1 MADDKRDNLPELLD
15 EDGPNVDLADTGV
28 RSFRSRVEK
37 FALPSVMALAVAAGL
52 VFGGIAPDGADNQA
66 LTAAPAAVTSDIN
79 RAVDGTSRSGERT
92 PAEAEA
98 ADPTPE
104 AAPTEEAPAEEAPAE
119 EAPAEEDARKNL
131 VNTETKA
138 LSAISKEPTASASAS
153 ATSSGSKLY
162 ATEKVNVRDRASA
175 SSERIGSVD
184 KGDSVNSTGQTSN
197 GFTEVSLNGRKGW
210 VSSQFLSRTAP
221 AAAPAAP
228 SSSSASRSASSGS
241 SAAAPAA
248 PAPRSN
254 GNCPIARGVT
264 PRAAALNQAICDRF
278 PSVRSYGGYRAGDS
292 GAHGSGRALDVMV
305 TGATGTEIANWARA
319 NAGAYGITE
328 VIWQQRIWTTQRS
341 GEGWR
346 GMSDR
351 GGATANHFDHV
362 HITLR

>member
-92 PAEAEA
+92 PAEAETA
-98 ADPTPE
+98 E
-104 AAPTEEAPAEEAPAE
+104 ATPTEEAPATEV
-119 EAPAEEDARKNL
+119 PAEEDARKNL

-138 LSAISKEPTASASAS
+138 LSAISKEPTASASATS
-153 ATSSGSKLY
+153 AGSKLY
-162 ATEKVNVRDRASA
+162 ATEKVNVRAEASA

-184 KGDSVNSTGQTSN
+184 KGESVNATGQTSN
-197 GFTEVSLNGRKGW
+197 GFSEVSLSSSKGW

-221 AAAPAAP
+221 AASASS
-228 SSSSASRSASSGS
+228 SSSSATRSSGSSS
-241 SAAAPAA
+241 SAAAPA
-248 PAPRSN
+248 PRAN

-305 TGATGTEIANWARA
+305 TGSTGTEIANWARA
-319 NAGAYGITE
+319 NAGTYGITE

-351 GGATANHFDHV
+351 GSATANHVDHV

>member
-1 MADDKRDNLPELLD
+1 MADDKRENLTELLD
-15 EDGPNVDLADTGV
+15 EDVPNVDTVDTDDTGV

-37 FALPSVMALAVAAGL
+37 FALPGVMALAVAAGL

-66 LTAAPAAVTSDIN
+66 LTAAPASVTSDIN
-79 RAVDGTSRSGERT
+79 RAVDSTSRSGERT
-92 PAEAEA
+92 QAEAES
-98 ADPTPE
+98 ADPTTE
-104 AAPTEEAPAEEAPAE
+104 AAPTEEAAPEEAPG
-119 EAPAEEDARKNL
+119 EARESL
-131 VNTETKA
+131 VNTQSKA
-138 LSAISKEPTASASAS
+138 LTAISKEPSAAASAS
-153 ATSSGSKLY
+153 ATASGSKLY
-162 ATEKVNVRDRASA
+162 ATEKVNVRAQASA

-184 KGDSVNSTGQTSN
+184 KGDSVNTTGQTSN
-197 GFTEVSLNGRKGW
+197 GFTEVSLSGRKGW
-210 VSSQFLSRTAP
+210 VSSEFLSRTAP
-221 AAAPAAP
+221 AASSSSA
-228 SSSSASRSASSGS
+228 SSSASRSTNSSS
-241 SAAAPAA
+241 SAAAPA
-248 PAPRSN
+248 PRAN
-254 GNCPIARGVT
+254 ANCPIARGVT
-264 PRAAALNQAICDRF
+264 PRAAALNQALCDRF

>member
-1 MADDKRDNLPELLD
+1 MADDKRENLPELLD
-15 EDGPNVDLADTGV
+15 EAGPGVDLADSGV
-28 RSFRSRVEK
+28 RSFRSRVQK
-37 FALPSVMALAVAAGL
+37 FALPGVMALAVAAGL

-66 LTAAPAAVTSDIN
+66 LTAAPASVTSDIN

-92 PAEAEA
+92 PADAE
-98 ADPTPE
+98 TTE
-104 AAPTEEAPAEEAPAE
+104 AAPTEEAPAAEAPAE
-119 EAPAEEDARKNL
+119 DANQNL

-138 LSAISKEPTASASAS
+138 LTAISKEPSASAS
-153 ATSSGSKLY
+153 ATASGSKMY
-162 ATEKVNVRDRASA
+162 ATEKVNVRAQANA

-184 KGDSVNSTGQTSN
+184 KGDSVTTTGQTSN
-197 GFTEVSLNGRKGW
+197 GFTEVSLSGRKGW
-210 VSSQFLSRTAP
+210 VSSEFLSRTAP
-221 AAAPAAP
+221 TASA
-228 SSSSASRSASSGS
+228 SSSASRSATTGS
-241 SAAAPAA
+241 SAAAPA
-248 PAPRSN
+248 PRTNS
-254 GNCPIARGVT
+254 NCPIARGVT
-264 PRAAALNQAICDRF
+264 PRAAALNQALCDRF

>member
-92 PAEAEA
+92 PAE
-98 ADPTPE
+98 
-104 AAPTEEAPAEEAPAE
+104 
-119 EAPAEEDARKNL
+119 EDARKNL

-138 LSAISKEPTASASAS
+138 LSAISKEPTASASATS
-153 ATSSGSKLY
+153 AGSKLY
-162 ATEKVNVRDRASA
+162 ATEKVNVRAEASA

-184 KGDSVNSTGQTSN
+184 KGESVNATGQTSN
-197 GFTEVSLNGRKGW
+197 GFSEVSLSGRKGW

-221 AAAPAAP
+221 AASASS
-228 SSSSASRSASSGS
+228 SSSSATRSSGSSS
-241 SAAAPAA
+241 SAAAPA
-248 PAPRSN
+248 PRAN

-305 TGATGTEIANWARA
+305 TGSTGTEIANWARA
-319 NAGAYGITE
+319 NAGTYGITE

-351 GGATANHFDHV
+351 GSATANHVDHV